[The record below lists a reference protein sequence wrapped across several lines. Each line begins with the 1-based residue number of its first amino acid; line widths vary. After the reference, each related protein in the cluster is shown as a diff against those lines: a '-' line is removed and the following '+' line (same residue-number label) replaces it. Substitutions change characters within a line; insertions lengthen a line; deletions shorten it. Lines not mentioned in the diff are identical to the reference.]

1 MLKTGDTS
9 YSMIIQERGKK
20 GAIVSTTDG
29 TYLWSSVTHTFRDH
43 VIQTFRGHVTQ
54 TFRGHSF
61 RLCDNPAL
69 VFTILRDVATESRL
83 LSGKVEVITSKVLA

>member
-1 MLKTGDTS
+1 MTTVVIRMLKTGDTS

-54 TFRGHSF
+54 TFRGHVTQTF
-61 RLCDNPAL
+61 RGHL
-69 VFTILRDVATESRL
+69 
-83 LSGKVEVITSKVLA
+83 